1 MSTGALIGLVIFG
14 VTLLLGLIAVV
25 RLHAFLALLVT
36 SLVVAVLGGIPLA
49 EIAEVIQHEMGGT
62 LGYIAV
68 VIGVAIAIIRRVTP
82 VLPEARGVVNYTT
95 PMTER
100 ERILLTPSHPSNTWT
115 NPPP

>member
-1 MSTGALIGLVIFG
+1 MTNAIERLRVILTAAVTWLVA
-14 VTLLLGLIAVV
+14 IA
-25 RLHAFLALLVT
+25 
-36 SLVVAVLGGIPLA
+36 AVLAIVA
-49 EIAEVIQHEMGGT
+49 EEIADAFGADFPALVWIARV
-62 LGYIAV
+62 AV